1 MLLPIFSINELSFN
15 APKLIFQGNFI
26 VESIRIFN
34 PHSPSIPINNGVLLR
49 DCILL
54 VVLAVFIGD
63 PLDKITPPIECSCIC
78 L

>member
-1 MLLPIFSINELSFN
+1 M
-15 APKLIFQGNFI
+15 

-54 VVLAVFIGD
+54 VVFAVFIGD
-63 PLDKITPPIECSCIC
+63 PLDKITPPIECLDIC